1 MCQEEKCDRDGVP
14 VISDKLPSVPLQPVV
29 RPLPCPFCGSYRVF
43 MNHIIEPMVRGIAEA
58 MKCADCSAQ
67 GPIMGSSF
75 GERTPTEQR
84 ELAERGWNC
93 RSNPT
98 GLETVHKTEE

>member
-1 MCQEEKCDRDGVP
+1 MSQEEKCDRDGVP
-14 VISDKLPSVPLQPVV
+14 VISYKLPSVPLQPVV
-29 RPLPCPFCGSYRVF
+29 RPPLPCPFCGSHRVY

-58 MKCADCSAQ
+58 MKCADCLAQ

-84 ELAERGWNC
+84 EMAEFGWNC
-93 RSNPT
+93 RSNTT
-98 GLETVHKTEE
+98 GERTGGTK